1 MGYPHR
7 LLTDQENPIIAKDF
21 SAREKA
27 QLSTV
32 KLISNMNKVTGMI
45 SPILLVKQMK
55 QRRLKSGFILKVTHP
70 E

>member
-1 MGYPHR
+1 MA
-7 LLTDQENPIIAKDF
+7 EDF
-21 SAREKA
+21 SARERA

>member
-1 MGYPHR
+1 MA
-7 LLTDQENPIIAKDF
+7 EDF
-21 SAREKA
+21 SARERA

-45 SPILLVKQMK
+45 SPILLVNQMK
-55 QRRLKSGFILKVTHP
+55 QSQLNSGFIFIVTHP